1 MDTYAHIVAPVVL
14 QSSSMMRRLL
24 KMGKPSIV
32 NEVLQLYRF
41 IVDKYSEKHPM
52 PMQDNSG

>member
-1 MDTYAHIVAPVVL
+1 M
-14 QSSSMMRRLL
+14 

-41 IVDKYSEKHPM
+41 IVDKFSEKHPM
-52 PMQDNSG
+52 PMHDNSG